1 MKPTCGA
8 CGNENREGC
17 KFCTRCGVALACPAC
32 GAPNEPG
39 DRFCGECGARLNEAS
54 SMTAE
59 AASPG
64 VVGAEVDGERKQLT
78 VLFADVQGS
87 MDLQEN
93 LDPEVWAEIMGR
105 FVQILAE
112 GIRRCGGT
120 VDKFTGD
127 GIMALFG
134 APVAQEDHARR
145 ACYAA
150 WQLTTAMA
158 TYAEGLQCSQGV
170 DFHVRL
176 GLASGEVV
184 LGRVGEDIR
193 LDPTALGHTVGLA
206 QRMEALAEPGRVY
219 LTEHTARLVKGWFRL
234 TDLGPM
240 IVRGARNPLQVF
252 MLDGPRPSPTA
263 VGSDRALGRS
273 PLVGRQRELSAL
285 EDALTAATEG
295 RAQVVGI
302 VGEAGVGKSRLCE
315 EFARFITARG
325 ITVRRTTGVSH
336 GREVPLL
343 PILGLLRDYFLIT
356 DEDDPG
362 QAREKIARRLFDL
375 DPALEETLPLLFD
388 FLEVPDPGRPPA
400 QLAPQV
406 RMRRIFEAI
415 HRMTQQRSDREV
427 LVLVVEDLHWFDPQS
442 EIFLERLVES
452 LLGSKTLVI
461 ANFRPEFSAGWMHH
475 PYYRQLPLTPLPGK
489 AVGEMLGGLLGV
501 DLSLAPLFA
510 FVQERTGGNPFF
522 LEEMVRALVEDGTLA
537 GGAGSYRLTRPL
549 HEVQVPPSVQAVL
562 AARIDRLPPEH
573 KAILQTAAVIGRTFT
588 EAVLA
593 KVTGSAHEA
602 LQGALFALCAAEL
615 LQEEASPPVVEF
627 RFWHPLTQEVAYRT
641 LLSDRRARLHAMV
654 ANALVEHD
662 PGRSDERAAVLAW
675 HWERAGHK
683 LEAARWNTR
692 AGTWALRSDITEA
705 RRRWRSAIDLLEELD
720 EGAEGLE
727 LSVRAHIR
735 LLQFGART
743 GIATDEAE
751 RLYVQGRAL
760 AERLG
765 DPGLRGMI
773 MMASAA
779 ARHWSGDIKG
789 AFVRAEEAAQLGDV
803 ADDPDVKVALW
814 LGIPIAVSWRGP
826 LPLGLDRVERLLTVC
841 KGNLDLG
848 SVLMGYSPYAR
859 ALQVR
864 AGILARMGSLEQAR
878 TDADESIALS
888 RRRDDLDTLAW
899 ALALLPHLTWLS
911 GELDDVEVPATEA
924 VRLGEETGNMAG
936 LVLGLEGLALAHLI
950 AGRPAE
956 AITIC
961 EQALAEAREHRT
973 GLFEEPSLLAHM
985 ARARLDAGMP
995 NDAVMSADEGV
1006 DVARRQGSRVVEC
1019 LALLTRAQVRRAT
1032 GGCSTDGDLR
1042 ADLDAALVL
1051 ATKTGALTYE
1061 PFIREERGRVRG
1073 DDTELR
1079 EALRLYTVIGATSH
1093 ARRLEAELDGPSL
1106 GPRAWEPSR

>member
-1 MKPTCGA
+1 
-8 CGNENREGC
+8 
-17 KFCTRCGVALACPAC
+17 
-32 GAPNEPG
+32 
-39 DRFCGECGARLNEAS
+39 
-54 SMTAE
+54 MTAE
-59 AASPG
+59 VASPAA
-64 VVGAEVDGERKQLT
+64 VGTAVEGERKQLT

-93 LDPEVWAEIMGR
+93 LDPEVWARIMGR

-145 ACYAA
+145 ACHAA

-158 TYAEGLQCSQGV
+158 AYAESLRCSQGV

-184 LGRVGEDIR
+184 VGRVGEDIR

-219 LTEHTARLVKGWFRL
+219 LTEHTARLVKSWFRL
-234 TDLGPM
+234 TDRGPM
-240 IVRGARNPLQVF
+240 TVKGARKPLQVF
-252 MLDGPRPSPTA
+252 MLDGPRPSPAA

-273 PLVGRQRELSAL
+273 PLVGRQRELAIL
-285 EDALTAATEG
+285 KDALAAATEG
-295 RAQVVGI
+295 RAQIVGI

-315 EFARFITARG
+315 EFARCITARG
-325 ITVRRTTGVSH
+325 ITVRSTTGVSH

-343 PILGLLRDYFLIT
+343 PILGLLREYFLIT
-356 DEDDPG
+356 DDDDPS
-362 QAREKIARRLFDL
+362 QSREKIARRLFEL
-375 DPALEETLPLLFD
+375 DPALEETLPLLYD
-388 FLEVPDPGRPPA
+388 FLEVPDPGRPAA
-400 QLAPQV
+400 QLAPEV

-452 LLGSKTLVI
+452 FPGSKTLVI

-475 PYYRQLPLTPLPGK
+475 SYYRQLPLAPLRDK
-489 AVGEMLGGLLGV
+489 AVGEMLGGLLGA
-501 DLSLAPLFA
+501 DLSLTPLLG

-522 LEEMVRALVEDGTLA
+522 LEEMVRAMVEDGTLA

-549 HEVQVPPSVQAVL
+549 HEVTVPPSVQAVL
-562 AARIDRLPPEH
+562 AARIDRLPLEH
-573 KAILQTAAVIGRTFT
+573 KAILQTAAVIGRTFA
-588 EAVLA
+588 EPVLA
-593 KVTGSAHEA
+593 TVTGSAHEA
-602 LQGALFALCAAEL
+602 LQDALLALCAAEL
-615 LQEEASPPVVEF
+615 LQGEGNAPVVKF

-641 LLSDRRARLHAMV
+641 LLSDRRARLHAAV
-654 ANALVEHD
+654 ARALVEHD
-662 PGRSDERAAVLAW
+662 PDGFDERAAVLAW

-683 LEAARWNTR
+683 LEAARWNVR
-692 AGTWALRSDITEA
+692 AGTWALRSDIAEA
-705 RRRWRSAIDLLEELD
+705 RRRWRATIDLLKGID
-720 EGAEGLE
+720 EGAEGME

-751 RLYVQGRAL
+751 RLYTEGRAL

-773 MMASAA
+773 VMASAA
-779 ARHWSGDIKG
+779 ARHWRGDTTG
-789 AFVRAEEAAQLGDV
+789 AWVQASEAAQLGDV
-803 ADDPDVKVALW
+803 VDDPDVKVALW
-814 LGIPIAVSWRGP
+814 IGIPIGMSCGWGP
-826 LPLGLDRVERLLTVC
+826 LSLGLDRIERLLAVC
-841 KGNLDLG
+841 KGNLELG

-859 ALQVR
+859 ALQLR

-878 TDADESIALS
+878 IDADEAIALS
-888 RRRDDLDTLAW
+888 RRRGDLDTLCW
-899 ALALLPHLTWLS
+899 ALALLPHLTSLS
-911 GELDDVEVPATEA
+911 GELDDVATPAMESA
-924 VRLGEETGNMAG
+924 HLGEETGNVAG
-936 LVLGLEGLALAHLI
+936 LVLGLEGLALAHLV

-961 EQALAEAREHRT
+961 EQALTEAREHQS

-985 ARARLDAGMP
+985 ARARLEAGDP
-995 NDAVMSADEGV
+995 HGAVVSAVAGV
-1006 DVARRQGSRVVEC
+1006 DVARRQGLPVVEC
-1019 LALLTRAQVRRAT
+1019 LALLTRAQVLRAA
-1032 GGCSTDGDLR
+1032 GGSNADLM
-1042 ADLDAALVL
+1042 ADLDAASVL
-1051 ATKTGALTYE
+1051 ATETGALTYE
-1061 PFIREERGRVRG
+1061 PFIREERSRLCG
-1073 DDTELR
+1073 DQTELR
-1079 EALRLYTVIGATSH
+1079 EALRLFTVIGATGH
-1093 ARRLEAELDGPSL
+1093 ARRLGAELDESPIGPQASQSS
-1106 GPRAWEPSR
+1106 E